1 MVGSSCRAWAEKA
14 LQTRQQLAFRAIQ
27 GVLHLRKNYADAK
40 IDWACHQALNMGSLR
55 YHTIK
60 LWCQEPLESKQSG
73 SQLTL
78 LQEHELIR
86 PPESYQTY
94 FEENQP

>member
-1 MVGSSCRAWAEKA
+1 MEARH
-14 LQTRQQLAFRAIQ
+14 QLAFRAIQ
-27 GVLHLRKNYADAK
+27 GVLHLRKNYTNAK
-40 IDWACHQALNMGSLR
+40 IDWACEQALKMDSLR

-60 LWCQEPLESKQSG
+60 LLCQEPHSG

-86 PPESYQTY
+86 PPESYQVY
-94 FEENQP
+94 FEETQS